1 MANITDNEIKQVFS
15 TNLAR
20 ILESRSMDGAELA
33 RLIGAEKQSIYSWL
47 KMKSF
52 PSANNLQK
60 IVDVLHVS
68 SDDLLTNPDKT
79 KSRDGYVDIP
89 LLGSIAAGTP
99 IEMLPINDSFPCP
112 ESLALN
118 YNRLFWLNLK
128 GSSVDRII
136 PDGYHVLI
144 APDIKTGSERD
155 LFAVCVNGYDATVK
169 HVRKLENGFE
179 LLPDSHD
186 PTYRPRIFDFNDP
199 ETEDVTIIGKVV
211 WAAMPFKF

>member
-1 MANITDNEIKQVFS
+1 MPRISENEIKQIFAA
-15 TNLAR
+15 NLAR
-20 ILESRSMDGAELA
+20 ILDERGMDGAELA

-60 IVDVLHVS
+60 LVDALRVS
-68 SDDLLTNPDKT
+68 SDKLLTNQEKT
-79 KSRDGYVDIP
+79 AKNGYIDLP

-99 IEMLPINDSFPCP
+99 IEMLPIDDTFPCP
-112 ESLALN
+112 EQIALS
-118 YNRLFWLNLK
+118 YDRLFWLKLN

-136 PDGYHVLI
+136 PDGYLVLI
-144 APDIKTGSERD
+144 APDVKAGSEND

-169 HVRKLENGFE
+169 HVRKLANGFE

-186 PTYRPRIFDFNDP
+186 PTFQPRIFNFNDP
-199 ETEDVTIIGKVV
+199 ETEAVTIIGKVV
-211 WAAMPFKF
+211 WAAMPFNFS